1 MGACNSQKM
10 PKNIP
15 KRATNKI
22 QITRSKLQDKPKKK
36 LNKEYGLLIKD
47 TNIGNFSDRK
57 EIIQPTVVEVKKQK
71 EPIEIYMDENQALLK
86 EKQEA
91 ISEKLVLFIGSYIFE
106 NITFIMED
114 VGKLYLGD

>member
-1 MGACNSQKM
+1 
-10 PKNIP
+10 
-15 KRATNKI
+15 
-22 QITRSKLQDKPKKK
+22 
-36 LNKEYGLLIKD
+36 
-47 TNIGNFSDRK
+47 
-57 EIIQPTVVEVKKQK
+57 
-71 EPIEIYMDENQALLK
+71 MDENQALLK